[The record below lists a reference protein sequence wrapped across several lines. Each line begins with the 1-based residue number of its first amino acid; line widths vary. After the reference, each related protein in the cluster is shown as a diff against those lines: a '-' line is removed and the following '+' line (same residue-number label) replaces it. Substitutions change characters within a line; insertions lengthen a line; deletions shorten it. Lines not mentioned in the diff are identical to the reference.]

1 MIRTSP
7 TDLRPARRVA
17 TAFCVVAV
25 PILVGALTALV
36 PSVGDGN
43 GRQVFAAFHAH
54 LGEARAELAV
64 SVAAT
69 LVLPF
74 FVLGLYRLS
83 VRGAPVLSGVGCVL
97 ALVGWEALAF
107 VSAGDALM
115 YELAARGGSPTIWS
129 HFMANPA
136 IVVMTLIFVVGHL
149 AGTAMLG
156 IALWRVLA
164 VRLWAAS
171 AIVAG
176 DFGRTPGIS
185 YAADSSSG
193 VTQPGRDHWP
203 HAMSFLFSGGGI
215 AGGQVIGATDRRGEH
230 ATDRRVGVG
239 DFLATVY
246 RHLGIDAEQVEIRDS
261 TGRPIPF
268 SVKESRFQNSLPGT
282 VKGRR
287 TSLCRPERGCCMT
300 AFQTI
305 VQ

>member
-17 TAFCVVAV
+17 TAFCVAAV

-176 DFGRTPGIS
+176 DLGHLVAHTIGSRGLDVAAFGLLAVGCVPAARAILRTPDDEWDLPPLGAS
-185 YAADSSSG
+185 VSG
-193 VTQPGRDHWP
+193 RITGASQHEP
-203 HAMSFLFSGGGI
+203 L
-215 AGGQVIGATDRRGEH
+215 AG
-230 ATDRRVGVG
+230 
-239 DFLATVY
+239 
-246 RHLGIDAEQVEIRDS
+246 
-261 TGRPIPF
+261 
-268 SVKESRFQNSLPGT
+268 
-282 VKGRR
+282 
-287 TSLCRPERGCCMT
+287 
-300 AFQTI
+300 
-305 VQ
+305 

>member
-17 TAFCVVAV
+17 TAFCVAAV

-74 FVLGLYRLS
+74 FVLG
-83 VRGAPVLSGVGCVL
+83 
-97 ALVGWEALAF
+97 LVGWEALAF

-176 DFGRTPGIS
+176 DLGHLVAHT
-185 YAADSSSG
+185 
-193 VTQPGRDHWP
+193 
-203 HAMSFLFSGGGI
+203 
-215 AGGQVIGATDRRGEH
+215 IG
-230 ATDRRVGVG
+230 
-239 DFLATVY
+239 
-246 RHLGIDAEQVEIRDS
+246 
-261 TGRPIPF
+261 
-268 SVKESRFQNSLPGT
+268 SR
-282 VKGRR
+282 
-287 TSLCRPERGCCMT
+287 
-300 AFQTI
+300 
-305 VQ
+305 

>member
-176 DFGRTPGIS
+176 DLGHLVAHTIGSRGLDVAAFGLLAVGCVPAARAILRTPDDEWDLPPLGAS
-185 YAADSSSG
+185 VSG
-193 VTQPGRDHWP
+193 RLTGANQ
-203 HAMSFLFSGGGI
+203 HA
-215 AGGQVIGATDRRGEH
+215 Q
-230 ATDRRVGVG
+230 
-239 DFLATVY
+239 
-246 RHLGIDAEQVEIRDS
+246 
-261 TGRPIPF
+261 
-268 SVKESRFQNSLPGT
+268 LPG
-282 VKGRR
+282 
-287 TSLCRPERGCCMT
+287 
-300 AFQTI
+300 
-305 VQ
+305 

>member
-25 PILVGALTALV
+25 PILGGALAALV

-43 GRQVFAAFHAH
+43 GRQAFAAVQAH

-64 SVAAT
+64 AVALS

-83 VRGAPVLSGVGCVL
+83 VRGAPVLSGAGCVL
-97 ALVGWEALAF
+97 ALVGWEAVAF

-115 YELAARGGSPTIWS
+115 YELAARSGSPAVWS
-129 HFMANPA
+129 QFMANPA
-136 IVVMTLIFVVGHL
+136 IVIMTVIFVVGHL

-164 VRLWAAS
+164 VRLWAAA

-176 DFGRTPGIS
+176 DFGHLIAHGIGSRGLDVVAFSLLAAGCVPAARAIVRTPDGEWDLPPLGAS
-185 YAADSSSG
+185 VSGRLGAAN
-193 VTQPGRDHWP
+193 QQAP
-203 HAMSFLFSGGGI
+203 
-215 AGGQVIGATDRRGEH
+215 
-230 ATDRRVGVG
+230 
-239 DFLATVY
+239 
-246 RHLGIDAEQVEIRDS
+246 
-261 TGRPIPF
+261 
-268 SVKESRFQNSLPGT
+268 LPG
-282 VKGRR
+282 
-287 TSLCRPERGCCMT
+287 
-300 AFQTI
+300 
-305 VQ
+305 